1 MKIGVAT
8 CKPGKQFERV
18 RGTKDCEEETKIF
31 SIQTLPLNPPLC
43 KLCIP
48 INFVFI
54 QRTAM
59 HSENG
64 KRCMK
69 GCPCSLPPEGANR
82 LTCCS
87 YLCLSSSNCQ
97 ENSLDCFSRSDFD
110 LLRSAST
117 FSIYMVK
124 EREYLI
130 FFKKAQLETV

>member
-8 CKPGKQFERV
+8 CKPGKLFA
-18 RGTKDCEEETKIF
+18 RGRCTKDSKGETKIF
-31 SIQTLPLNPPLC
+31 SIWTLSPPSPNPSILH
-43 KLCIP
+43 IYRMS
-48 INFVFI
+48 IG
-54 QRTAM
+54 RTAT
-59 HSENG
+59 HSEI
-64 KRCMK
+64 RIQPQELTYI
-69 GCPCSLPPEGANR
+69 CPSSPAPGGSRL

-97 ENSLDCFSRSDFD
+97 ENSSDCFSRSDFD

-130 FFKKAQLETV
+130 FFFKGIA